1 MNALHAD
8 RRWCLTG
15 TPIQNRL
22 DDLGALVRFL
32 KIEPFDGKSS
42 KAQFNRYVTDPLF
55 SDDEDPFRNLRI
67 LLRSICLRRT
77 KQSQSNLTAKYETVT
92 LSLSTEERLQYDQ
105 ILEQA
110 KMDMD
115 MLVSTSSPIQKYSK
129 LFTFILR
136 LRMFCDIGLFGK
148 DNKSSPYTWDML
160 RTPTPTDFQSNLI
173 CELCQTKES
182 LDLMKGLSFC
192 TACSRPLMGSDV
204 EASDMMEQL
213 QPAMS
218 LTPQAVEVGNAPN
231 DSFRSPN
238 SSPQPFLGTRVP
250 AEPYSTKLS
259 AVAQNLRDSMSHSK
273 RFETRL
279 L

>member
-1 MNALHAD
+1 VNALHAD

-32 KIEPFDGKSS
+32 KIEPFHGKSS
-42 KAQFNRYVTDPLF
+42 KALFNRYITDPLF
-55 SDDEDPFRNLRI
+55 SDDEDPFRNLRV

-77 KQSQSNLTAKYETVT
+77 KQSQSKLTAKYKTVT

-115 MLVSTSSPIQKYSK
+115 ILVSTSSPIQRYTK

-136 LRMFCDIGLFGK
+136 LRMFCDTGLFGK
-148 DNKSSPYTWDML
+148 DNNSSLCTLDML
-160 RTPTPTDFQSNLI
+160 RAQTPISSEVLSNLT
-173 CELCQTKES
+173 CELCQREES

-192 TACSRPLMGSDV
+192 TACSRPLMDSDV
-204 EASDMMEQL
+204 GASHMMEKL

-218 LTPQAVEVGNAPN
+218 HTPQVVEVSNEPN
-231 DSFRSPN
+231 GSFPSPK
-238 SSPQPFLGTRVP
+238 SSPQPLLERRVP
-250 AEPYSTKLS
+250 AEIYSTKLS
-259 AVAQNLRDSMSHSK
+259 AVAQNLEDSMSHSK
-273 RFETRL
+273 RY
-279 L
+279 